1 MGGAGVALALSAVG
15 YVANQEQ
22 TPETLEAIKQM
33 LTFVPIVLMSLAIVL
48 ARFYILDNA
57 LHTQIRKELEVIS

>member
-22 TPETLEAIKQM
+22 TPQTLEAIKQL

-48 ARFYILDNA
+48 ARFYILDSA
-57 LHTQIRKELEVIS
+57 LHSRIREELEAID